1 MRLGVVVPQGWNG
14 EFAGLSP
21 DVAWRR
27 TLDVA
32 SQAESLGFESVW
44 AFDHVMTIGEPAPE
58 ITFESFVTLTAIAA
72 SVSRV
77 RLGHLVMCAGFR
89 NPALVA
95 KMLSTLDV
103 VSGGRVDLGIG
114 SGWKENEWRPYGY
127 GFPPTRERLGA
138 LRDHLAVISRMFAP
152 GPSTYEG
159 EFATVAG
166 ALNEPRGLQEPR
178 IPIMVGGNGPDVTWR
193 LAALFADE
201 LNLDSLTPDEVAEAL
216 PVIRSR
222 CEDVG
227 RDPDSLP
234 VSIHC
239 WWEYTPGPGG
249 ARAAMLDAYRQLGLS
264 RVMMFVRESATSDT
278 ALESLAVD
286 AQQAGVNLSR

>member
-1 MRLGVVVPQGWNG
+1 
-14 EFAGLSP
+14 
-21 DVAWRR
+21 
-27 TLDVA
+27 
-32 SQAESLGFESVW
+32 
-44 AFDHVMTIGEPAPE
+44 
-58 ITFESFVTLTAIAA
+58 
-72 SVSRV
+72 
-77 RLGHLVMCAGFR
+77 
-89 NPALVA
+89 
-95 KMLSTLDV
+95 
-103 VSGGRVDLGIG
+103 
-114 SGWKENEWRPYGY
+114 
-127 GFPPTRERLGA
+127 
-138 LRDHLAVISRMFAP
+138 
-152 GPSTYEG
+152 
-159 EFATVAG
+159 
-166 ALNEPRGLQEPR
+166 
-178 IPIMVGGNGPDVTWR
+178 MVGGNGPDVTWR

>member
-1 MRLGVVVPQGWNG
+1 MLLGVVVPQGWTG
-14 EFAGLSP
+14 EFAGVP
-21 DVAWRR
+21 PATAWQR

-58 ITFESFVTLTAIAA
+58 ITFESFVALTAIAA
-72 SVSRV
+72 RVPRV

-95 KMLSTLDV
+95 KMVSTLDV

-114 SGWKENEWRPYGY
+114 SGWKENEWRPFGF
-127 GFPPTRERLGA
+127 GFPSTRERLGT
-138 LRDHLAVISRMFAP
+138 LRDHLEVISRMFAP
-152 GPSTYEG
+152 GSSTYGG
-159 EFATVAG
+159 EFAAVSG
-166 ALNEPRGLQEPR
+166 AINEPRGLQEPR
-178 IPIMVGGNGPDVTWR
+178 IPIMVGGNGPEVTWR

-201 LNLDSLTPDEVAEAL
+201 LNLDSLTPAEVAEAL
-216 PVIRSR
+216 PLIRAR
-222 CEDVG
+222 CEEIG

-234 VSIHC
+234 VSVHC
-239 WWEYTPGPGG
+239 WWEYSPGPGD
-249 ARAAMLDAYRQLGLS
+249 ARAEMLDSYRQLGLS
-264 RVMMFVRESATSDT
+264 RVMVFVRESAMDDD

-286 AQQAGVNLSR
+286 ARRAGVHLTH